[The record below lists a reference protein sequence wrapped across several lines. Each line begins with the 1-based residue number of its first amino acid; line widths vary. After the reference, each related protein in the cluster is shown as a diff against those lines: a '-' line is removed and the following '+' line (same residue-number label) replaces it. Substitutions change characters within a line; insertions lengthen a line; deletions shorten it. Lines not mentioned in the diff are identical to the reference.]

1 MTESPERPCIAFHGA
16 RLVAKGDLR
25 TVALATKRL
34 VDAEDPAGLLVFDAR
49 TSEPVEIDFRGAA
62 EEVLAR
68 LPQPSSAGADPGEAE
83 AADAPR
89 APGRP
94 RLGVVAREVTLLPR
108 HWEWLASRPGGASVT
123 LRKLV
128 EAARKAS
135 AEEDRRTA
143 ARESAFRFMNA
154 MGGNE
159 EGFEEACR
167 ALFAPDRS
175 RFEAALAAWPPDV
188 RDHALALAEGSFGD
202 GSAAPS

>member
-1 MTESPERPCIAFHGA
+1 MIEHPERPCIAFHGH
-16 RLVAKGDLR
+16 RRVAKGTLAE
-25 TVALATKRL
+25 VALATKRL
-34 VDAEDPAGLLVFDAR
+34 VDAEDPAGILLFDALS
-49 TSEPVEIDFRGAA
+49 SEPLEIDFRGT
-62 EEVLAR
+62 EDEVLAR
-68 LPQPSSAGADPGEAE
+68 LPQPGPAAGPEEAGES
-83 AADAPR
+83 DAPR

-108 HWEWLASRPGGASVT
+108 QWEWLASRPGGASVT

-135 AEEDRRTA
+135 ADEDRRTA